1 MEKFTE
7 IFKKFKT
14 VDIIIVAGVILAL
27 ILGFLTYKNFRQTA
41 AKQIEATSKIS
52 FQVTKLLSVSEMF
65 LIQIL
70 IL

>member
-27 ILGFLTYKNFRQTA
+27 IVGFLTYKNFRQTA
-41 AKQIEATSKIS
+41 AKQISQCVSNIQT
-52 FQVTKLLSVSEMF
+52 VTLFSYLYANLSYA
-65 LIQIL
+65 
-70 IL
+70 